1 MKINYYSKESEF
13 SVRNSTNQLVK
24 MALLAALSIFLVIYV
39 HFPIFP
45 AAPYL
50 EYDPADVPI
59 LIGAFMFGPI
69 AGLIITIVVAL
80 IQAITVSASSGWVG
94 FVMHVLASGTLAVV
108 AGLIYKKYHTFK
120 GGVIALIAGSIAMTL
135 MMIPSNLFFTVK
147 FWGVPIEA
155 VKNMLIP
162 IIIPF
167 NLIKAGASS
176 IVTVLLYKRIA
187 NYLRRSK
194 STVTY

>member
-1 MKINYYSKESEF
+1 M
-13 SVRNSTNQLVK
+13 RNSTNQMVK

-59 LIGAFMFGPI
+59 LIGAFMFGPV
-69 AGLIITIVVAL
+69 AGLVITIVVAL

-108 AGLIYKKYHTFK
+108 AGLIYKRYHTFK
-120 GGVIALIAGSIAMTL
+120 GGVIALITGSIAMTL
-135 MMIPSNLFFTVK
+135 MMIPSNLIFTVH
-147 FWGVPIEA
+147 FWGVPLDV

-194 STVTY
+194 STVTTNNTV